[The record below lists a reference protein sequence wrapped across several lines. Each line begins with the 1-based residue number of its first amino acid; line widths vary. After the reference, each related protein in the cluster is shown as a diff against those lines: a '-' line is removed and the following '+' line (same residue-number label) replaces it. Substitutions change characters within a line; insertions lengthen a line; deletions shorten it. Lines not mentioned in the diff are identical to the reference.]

1 MKRATSYTHNQFA
14 NIQQHM
20 IETKSRYKMTCRCC
34 HQTINRGDAITQ
46 ILGTQGALRPRGLK
60 KDVRSYTPTRNKWVH
75 LHCRPSHWYTY
86 GYYPMFCA
94 GFTRY
99 SHSIERRAQ
108 EASMDPDWG
117 ENLWDIPA
125 PVWKYER
132 ERIEKGVLAKFQ
144 ALWRG
149 YTTRKERAAEK
160 AYAQAEKEFY
170 LENKGRIGSNTAILF
185 DRGKKTETVYSCEI
199 TEILGVV
206 NVWQCPRKSRH
217 VWVRF
222 HWDQEIRS
230 YPWRRFQKLE
240 MECHNFMM
248 ERGIILREFVGKI
261 PTHRLRKI

>member
-1 MKRATSYTHNQFA
+1 
-14 NIQQHM
+14 
-20 IETKSRYKMTCRCC
+20 
-34 HQTINRGDAITQ
+34 
-46 ILGTQGALRPRGLK
+46 
-60 KDVRSYTPTRNKWVH
+60 
-75 LHCRPSHWYTY
+75 
-86 GYYPMFCA
+86 
-94 GFTRY
+94 
-99 SHSIERRAQ
+99 
-108 EASMDPDWG
+108 MDPDWG
-117 ENLWDIPA
+117 ENLWDIPT
-125 PVWKYER
+125 PVWKYEQ
-132 ERIEKGVLAKFQ
+132 ERIEKGVVAKFQ

-149 YTTRKERAAEK
+149 YATRKKRAAEK
-160 AYAQAEKEFY
+160 AAAQAEEEFY
-170 LENKGRIGSNTAILF
+170 RENKHRIGSNTAILF

-248 ERGIILREFVGKI
+248 ERGIILREFEGKI